1 MAAARKISDAE
12 WNIHKARLHALYIGD
27 NKTLD
32 QVIEIAACD
41 LGFKSSKAQY
51 IRQFKKWAFEKNSNI
66 DQWKAVTRVVCKRK
80 FRGKDTEISI
90 KGRRISD
97 RKLRKEMSRYTV
109 PNNDQECSSKK
120 SRPALSDR
128 RDNTSQRSDLLRP
141 WWCCRANPSGRIFA
155 NIRIPPYSLV

>member
-1 MAAARKISDAE
+1 MPCTLEIIRLWTKSLRLQHATSDL
-12 WNIHKARLHALYIGD
+12 NPGMSLIPFYDGCCSNNTI
-27 NKTLD
+27 
-32 QVIEIAACD
+32 
-41 LGFKSSKAQY
+41 SKAQY

-66 DQWKAVTRVVCKRK
+66 DQWKAVTRVVRKRK

-141 WWCCRANPSGRIFA
+141 
-155 NIRIPPYSLV
+155 